1 MEYLH
6 DNNFEEKNQ
15 DNIISCF
22 EHEYNKNDITYM
34 DVFIHVDGVTKMSRY
49 NSYF

>member
-6 DNNFEEKNQ
+6 ANSFEEKNQ

-22 EHEYNKNDITYM
+22 EHEYKKNDITCM
-34 DVFIHVDGVTKMSRY
+34 DVFIHVDGVTKANAFSMFS
-49 NSYF
+49 